1 MSEKANPQTPAD
13 YERLNEV
20 KPEPASAAK
29 QDAGETRGQAH
40 GAGRR
45 ADYDKAVDKLRDEMA
60 ASKSRYIQVVGD
72 YLTGY
77 LRGHPAAAGAILA
90 KDKTIAGSL
99 AAMRKEAEKVKDG
112 GVAVLDDET
121 AFGIVLAYYGI
132 KGEATETSSV
142 TGKAGDTFPIGEGI
156 KGDADLDLDALLA
169 L

>member
-1 MSEKANPQTPAD
+1 
-13 YERLNEV
+13 
-20 KPEPASAAK
+20 
-29 QDAGETRGQAH
+29 
-40 GAGRR
+40 
-45 ADYDKAVDKLRDEMA
+45 MA

-112 GVAVLDDET
+112 SVAVLDDET
-121 AFGIVLAYYGI
+121 AFGIVLGYFGI
-132 KGEATETSSV
+132 KGTGNREQGTGMAGGATPPLQSDD
-142 TGKAGDTFPIGEGI
+142 GA
-156 KGDADLDLDALLA
+156 LDLDALLA